1 MAEIDISDLPAPKK
15 NTSVDISDLPAPP
28 KKDTN
33 LGRAEAYGTGLVS
46 SVVGMP
52 GEAIKE
58 IKEAPQ
64 DKSKSQFRKSFETFA
79 TLPQQLLTR
88 NVKLPTTKQ
97 VEKTIAPETTKQYP
111 GYTMAGELTLPVIG
125 GAKGVYD
132 LGKLGIKGLRAFG
145 DVLEKS
151 KGNVP
156 KELYESLKT
165 ELNTRIDKLLSTT
178 GEESQKAGQETKR
191 IATAQ
196 EQLEG
201 RDTLADKRQK
211 ARKQRVN
218 QSLDELSKS
227 NNVLD
232 EDVGAVIQPKGQ
244 ANINKLKA
252 ERESS
257 AITDIKDP
265 VFEEARKK
273 EKNGEFISNSPKSS
287 KQFLEVVNEI
297 KTQIERTPE
306 PFKGELKKRFNS
318 IMGQVKQ
325 TRPSTEGMSVKER
338 LLSKATPE
346 IQSMTMDEAE
356 FLRRML
362 NNKKAFEVEG
372 FQALDIN
379 RQNTL
384 ARKLSDAMNAYDNRF
399 GKYLET
405 YKNKSVPIE
414 KALVGRGKAL
424 TDTELIEEENA
435 LFSADKK
442 AATNY
447 YLDGSAERAERLLNL
462 VGGKS
467 DDLVSAVKG
476 YFRTKVQNMNSKQV
490 SDFIGNNEGLLRV
503 FPELRK
509 PLNNIVKSK
518 AEAETMGLKATEKAE
533 AAGQRL
539 TRQGAASIK
548 TEKELADLSRKYET
562 YLNQVSTGTA
572 SPEAV
577 VNSMFRTD
585 RIIDAQTHRDLLNKI
600 KSIDAAEKDVTK
612 ARQIKKDAIK
622 EILTYVGLGG
632 GAYYGSKYLGGQ

>member
-1 MAEIDISDLPAPKK
+1 MAEIDISDLPPPKK
-15 NTSVDISDLPAPP
+15 DTSVDISDLPSPP
-28 KKDTN
+28 KQDTY
-33 LGRAEAYGTGLVS
+33 LGRAGAFGTGLVS
-46 SVVGMP
+46 GILGQP

-58 IKEAPQ
+58 IKEGPQ
-64 DKSKSQFRKSFETFA
+64 DPSKSKFRKSFETYA
-79 TLPQQLLTR
+79 TLPQQVLLR
-88 NVKLPTTKQ
+88 NINLPTTKQ

-111 GYTMAGELTLPVIG
+111 QSTTAGEIAPLVAF

-132 LGKLGIKGLRAFG
+132 LSKLGIKGLRAFG
-145 DVLEKS
+145 DILETS

-156 KELYESLKT
+156 KDLYNSLKT
-165 ELNTRIDKLLSTT
+165 ELNTRIEKLLTTT

-196 EQLEG
+196 EQLES
-201 RDTLADKRQK
+201 RDPVAVKRQK
-211 ARKQRVN
+211 SREQRVN
-218 QSLDELSKS
+218 QGLDELSKS
-227 NNVLD
+227 NNVLA

-257 AITDIKDP
+257 AITELKDP
-265 VFEEARKK
+265 VFKEARQR

-287 KQFLEVVNEI
+287 KQFTEVVNEI

-306 PFKGELKKRFNS
+306 PFKAELKKRFNS
-318 IMGQVKQ
+318 IMGEVKQ

-338 LLSKATPE
+338 LFSKAIPE
-346 IQSMTMDEAE
+346 IQPMTMDEAE

-372 FQALDIN
+372 FQALDVN

-414 KALVGRGKAL
+414 KAVVGRGKAL
-424 TDTELIEEENA
+424 TETELLEEENA

-467 DDLVSAVKG
+467 DDLVNTVKG

-490 SDFIGNNEGLLRV
+490 ADFIGNNEGLLRV

-509 PLNNIVKSK
+509 PLNNIVKTK
-518 AEAETMGLKATEKAE
+518 AEAETMGVEATKRAE

-539 TRQGAASIK
+539 TRQSSLATKSEQEI
-548 TEKELADLSRKYET
+548 ADLSRKYEG
-562 YLNQVSTGTA
+562 YLNQINTGTA
-572 SPEAV
+572 DPKMII
-577 VNSMFRTD
+577 NSMFKTD
-585 RIIDAQTHRDLLNKI
+585 KIIDSQTHKDLLNKL
-600 KSIDAAEKDVTK
+600 SAIDAAEKNV
-612 ARQIKKDAIK
+612 ARAKQIKKDVIK
-622 EILTYVGLGG
+622 ETLKYAGIGG
-632 GAYYGSKYLGGQ
+632 GVLVGAKYLGE